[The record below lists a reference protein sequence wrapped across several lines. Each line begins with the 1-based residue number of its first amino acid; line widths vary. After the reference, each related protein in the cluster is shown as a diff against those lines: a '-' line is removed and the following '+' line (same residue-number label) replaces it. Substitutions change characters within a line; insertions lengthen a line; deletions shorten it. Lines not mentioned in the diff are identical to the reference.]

1 MLKIGE
7 RYVVAATKPWNS
19 RVFWEKTSKYPGE
32 WHLIDAPEKL
42 DSMWLQTIN
51 PRYIFFVHWSWKVPA
66 EIFKSYTCV
75 AFHMTDVPY
84 GRGGSPL
91 QNLIVRGHRKT
102 KLTALK
108 MVEDF
113 DAGPVYCKEDL
124 GLEGA
129 AEEVYL
135 RASYL
140 SASMI
145 ERIISEDITP
155 VPQVGEPTIFRRR
168 KPHESEIP
176 QSFPGKIGLEGL
188 YDFVRM
194 LDAETYPRA
203 YLTHR
208 GYRYEF
214 SNAALGDG
222 HLTANVKITPTEDS
236 SI

>member
-1 MLKIGE
+1 MGE
-7 RYVVAATKPWNS
+7 RYLVAATKPWNS
-19 RVFWEKTSKYPGE
+19 QAFWEKISKYPGE
-32 WHLIDAPEKL
+32 WHFIESPEELEKER
-42 DSMWLQTIN
+42 LQKIN
-51 PRYIFFVHWSWKVPA
+51 PRYIFFLHWSWKVPTD
-66 EIFKSYTCV
+66 IIKSYTCV

-91 QNLIVRGHRKT
+91 QNLITRGHRET

-145 ERIISEDITP
+145 ERIISENITP

-168 KPHESEIP
+168 KPHESAIP
-176 QSFPGKIGLEGL
+176 QSFPGRIELEGL
-188 YDFVRM
+188 FDFVRM

-203 YLTHR
+203 YLTH
-208 GYRYEF
+208 GGFRYEF
-214 SNAALGDG
+214 SEAALGDG
-222 HLTANVKITPTEDS
+222 HLTARVKISPTEYS
-236 SI
+236 GI